1 MDLQI
6 TAFPAR
12 NGESLLIECY
22 GKEKTNILVDM
33 GFSET
38 YNKFIKPKLKSIG
51 EKGEKIDLLVLTHYD
66 SDHVE
71 GAVEFFKDII
81 NKKFIDIEEIWINDF
96 YALSSDVLDIKD
108 LDEENENIYKF
119 ARFMSKIYGRDNSKI
134 NKVEVSK
141 DDVMNITKLIEELE
155 YNFKINKSF
164 EYRLVFNDEDKYSVV
179 NINDEVN
186 IKIIGP
192 TKANVEKLSKEFFYW
207 IKKNYRKYLD
217 IKKEELFEIFVANIS
232 KEENKNTN
240 NLIRKVEVNSSD
252 DDDVINE
259 ILSQNNKYRDTSLA
273 NRNSIA
279 FTLEFN
285 GYKLILAGDTDH
297 KTLIKNIPQNE
308 NYSLLK
314 VPHHGSRN
322 NINRELLKKINCKNY
337 LICTDGSGRSRHP
350 DLETLLYISEIENSN
365 IYINYPINKLAIPS
379 NILKKLKDNNT
390 INLYENTL
398 KNQPFIIKFKEGE
411 IVCTKNN
418 H

>member
-33 GFSET
+33 DFSET

-81 NKKFIDIEEIWINDF
+81 NEEFIDIQEIWINDF

-141 DDVMNITKLIEELE
+141 DDVMNITKLIEELG

-207 IKKNYRKYLD
+207 IKKNYRNYLD

-232 KEENKNTN
+232 KEEDKNTN

-252 DDDVINE
+252 DDDVIKE

-365 IYINYPINKLAIPS
+365 IYINYPINKLAIS
-379 NILKKLKDNNT
+379 SKRLKKLKDNNI

>member
-33 GFSET
+33 DFSET

-81 NKKFIDIEEIWINDF
+81 NEEFIDIQEIWINDF

-141 DDVMNITKLIEELE
+141 DDVMNITKLIEELG

-186 IKIIGP
+186 TKIIGP

-207 IKKNYRKYLD
+207 IKKNYRNYLD

-232 KEENKNTN
+232 KEEDKNTN

-252 DDDVINE
+252 DDDVIKE

-365 IYINYPINKLAIPS
+365 IYINYPINKLAIS
-379 NILKKLKDNNT
+379 SKRLKKLKDNNI

>member
-81 NKKFIDIEEIWINDF
+81 NEEFIDIQEIWINDF

-141 DDVMNITKLIEELE
+141 DDVMNITKLIEELG

-207 IKKNYRKYLD
+207 IKKNYRNYLD

-232 KEENKNTN
+232 KEEDKNTN

-252 DDDVINE
+252 DDDVIKE

-322 NINRELLKKINCKNY
+322 NINRELLKKINCKN
-337 LICTDGSGRSRHP
+337 
-350 DLETLLYISEIENSN
+350 
-365 IYINYPINKLAIPS
+365 
-379 NILKKLKDNNT
+379 
-390 INLYENTL
+390 
-398 KNQPFIIKFKEGE
+398 
-411 IVCTKNN
+411 
-418 H
+418 

>member
-81 NKKFIDIEEIWINDF
+81 NEEFIDIQEIWINDF

-141 DDVMNITKLIEELE
+141 DDVMNITKLIEELG

-192 TKANVEKLSKEFFYW
+192 TKANVEKLSKEFFY
-207 IKKNYRKYLD
+207 
-217 IKKEELFEIFVANIS
+217 S
-232 KEENKNTN
+232 
-240 NLIRKVEVNSSD
+240 
-252 DDDVINE
+252 
-259 ILSQNNKYRDTSLA
+259 
-273 NRNSIA
+273 
-279 FTLEFN
+279 
-285 GYKLILAGDTDH
+285 
-297 KTLIKNIPQNE
+297 
-308 NYSLLK
+308 
-314 VPHHGSRN
+314 
-322 NINRELLKKINCKNY
+322 
-337 LICTDGSGRSRHP
+337 
-350 DLETLLYISEIENSN
+350 
-365 IYINYPINKLAIPS
+365 
-379 NILKKLKDNNT
+379 
-390 INLYENTL
+390 
-398 KNQPFIIKFKEGE
+398 
-411 IVCTKNN
+411 
-418 H
+418 

>member
-141 DDVMNITKLIEELE
+141 DDVMNITKLIEELG

>member
-81 NKKFIDIEEIWINDF
+81 NEEFIDIQEIWINDF

-141 DDVMNITKLIEELE
+141 DDVMNITKLIEELG

-207 IKKNYRKYLD
+207 IKKNYRNYLD

-232 KEENKNTN
+232 KEEDKNTN

-252 DDDVINE
+252 DDDVIKE

-322 NINRELLKKINCKNY
+322 NINRELLKK
-337 LICTDGSGRSRHP
+337 
-350 DLETLLYISEIENSN
+350 
-365 IYINYPINKLAIPS
+365 
-379 NILKKLKDNNT
+379 
-390 INLYENTL
+390 
-398 KNQPFIIKFKEGE
+398 
-411 IVCTKNN
+411 
-418 H
+418 

>member
-81 NKKFIDIEEIWINDF
+81 NEEFIDIQEIWINDF

-141 DDVMNITKLIEELE
+141 DDVMNITKLIEELG

-207 IKKNYRKYLD
+207 IKKNYRNYLD

-232 KEENKNTN
+232 KEEDKNTN

-252 DDDVINE
+252 DDDVIKE

-365 IYINYPINKLAIPS
+365 IYINYPINKLAIPTKR
-379 NILKKLKDNNT
+379 LKKLKDNNI

>member
-81 NKKFIDIEEIWINDF
+81 NEEFIDIQEIWINDF

-141 DDVMNITKLIEELE
+141 DDVMNITKLIEELG

-207 IKKNYRKYLD
+207 IKKNYRNYLD

-232 KEENKNTN
+232 KEEDKNTN

-252 DDDVINE
+252 DDDVIKE

-365 IYINYPINKLAIPS
+365 IYINYPINKLAIS
-379 NILKKLKDNNT
+379 SKRLKKLKDNNI